1 MSDPD
6 KLSPPPAQGW
16 RLESDWAG
24 LDPEREGVTYSAS
37 KLKKLA
43 EQLAEEFAKFAGD
56 KPGSV
61 NDLDVKANLVG
72 MKVAVEQIKRWEGG
86 QTFVAT
92 LQNGHKEF
100 TEAYREVAE
109 KTRIAIELINAG
121 AGNYERVDI
130 ANVGTKDV

>member
-16 RLESDWAG
+16 HLESDWAG

-43 EQLAEEFAKFAGD
+43 EQLTDEFAKFVGD

-61 NDLDVKANLVG
+61 NDLDVKANLLG
-72 MKVAVEQIKRWEGG
+72 MKMAVEQIKRWEGG

-92 LQNGHKEF
+92 VQNGHKEF
-100 TEAYREVAE
+100 TEAYREIAE

>member
-16 RLESDWAG
+16 HLESDWAG
-24 LDPEREGVTYSAS
+24 LDAGRDGVTYSAS

-43 EQLAEEFAKFAGD
+43 EQLKDEYAKFVGD

-61 NDLDVKANLVG
+61 TDLDAKANLLG
-72 MKVAVEQIKRWEGG
+72 MKVVVEQVKRWDGG
-86 QTFVAT
+86 QAFVET
-92 LQNGHKEF
+92 VERGHKEF
-100 TEAYREVAE
+100 TEVYREVVE

-121 AGNYERVDI
+121 AGNYESVDVTN
-130 ANVGTKDV
+130 AGQKEV

>member
-16 RLESDWAG
+16 HLESDWAG
-24 LDPEREGVTYSAS
+24 LDPQREDVTYSAS

-43 EQLAEEFAKFAGD
+43 EQLTDEFAKFSGE

-61 NDLDVKANLVG
+61 NDLDMKANLIGLKATVDQ
-72 MKVAVEQIKRWEGG
+72 VKRWDGG
-86 QTFVAT
+86 QAFVET
-92 LQNGHKEF
+92 VQRGHKEF
-100 TEAYREVAE
+100 TEVYREVVE

-121 AGNYERVDI
+121 AGNYERVDL
-130 ANVGTKDV
+130 ANLGNKEA

>member
-37 KLKKLA
+37 KLEKLA
-43 EQLAEEFAKFAGD
+43 KELEGEFTKFVGD

-61 NDLDVKANLVG
+61 NDLDMKANLLS
-72 MKVAVEQIKRWEGG
+72 MKVAVDQIKRWEGG

-92 LQNGHKEF
+92 VQNGHKEF
-100 TEAYREVAE
+100 TEAYREIAE

-121 AGNYERVDI
+121 AGIYKRVD
-130 ANVGTKDV
+130 AAHGGTKDI